1 MGRCCIYIG
10 RKCEVVNDECT
21 HAASGELA
29 LHMHMLHVH
38 VHVHVLAQ
46 RLRDVEEGA
55 KLSGQL

>member
-1 MGRCCIYIG
+1 M
-10 RKCEVVNDECT
+10 VNDECT

-29 LHMHMLHVH
+29 LHMHMHMLHVH